1 MNTLKIVS
9 HCYVSGNLLVEQY
22 RELGIQYPKFFKMDN
37 LSKLGYL
44 TASKLCLQNNIQQ
57 GGNHFALMLACRASS
72 LDIDTDFQKTI
83 SDIDNYFPSPSL
95 FVYTLPNIV
104 LGEIAIAYKIK
115 GETTMI
121 VAENLQQANLQ
132 TQIEL
137 LFEQT
142 DAKQLIGGWIDYSA
156 EHKEAFMFLLESD
169 TEGIDFTNNNLNKLY
184 ENGREDFKTE
194 RGN

>member
-1 MNTLKIVS
+1 M
-9 HCYVSGNLLVEQY
+9 
-22 RELGIQYPKFFKMDN
+22 
-37 LSKLGYL
+37 
-44 TASKLCLQNNIQQ
+44 
-57 GGNHFALMLACRASS
+57 
-72 LDIDTDFQKTI
+72 
-83 SDIDNYFPSPSL
+83 
-95 FVYTLPNIV
+95 
-104 LGEIAIAYKIK
+104 GEIAIAYKIK

-194 RGN
+194 RGNY